1 MVDEVISPLQ
11 EAGCF
16 GVDGISCAVFCPNF
30 WLAKYVSGQSL

>member
-16 GVDGISCAVFCPNF
+16 GVGGISCAVPQL
-30 WLAKYVSGQSL
+30 LAREIR